1 MLYLLASIISFSFVQ
16 SANIVE
22 VLQNHGATT
31 LVDLAVK
38 AGLADT
44 LTGNFYFHISK
55 IK

>member
-1 MLYLLASIISFSFVQ
+1 MLSVIFMSSLLISSSW

-22 VLQNHGATT
+22 ILQKHQATT

-44 LTGNFYFHISK
+44 LTGDFY
-55 IK
+55 